1 MMMTPRRSRRFR
13 FFRSG
18 RALRIPRRG
27 QAPLLGVLLLAVAL
41 AGCGLSGAADPLL
54 AARVN
59 DRAISIGDYQAVL
72 RYARA
77 AAGVSNTPA
86 DWQSPVGRAGLG
98 VVQDQVMTYLIQS
111 ALLDDQIAKC
121 GLTVSAKDQS
131 AARGAVEQTLSQL
144 RAQQGQHP
152 EYGPVIAAYT
162 PELERIF
169 SARDVGE
176 RTLTQSGAIK
186 TPSAHMREILAGSMA
201 EAQQL
206 RDQARK
212 GADFGQLAKAHSQDT
227 QTAASGGELGIIY
240 QGQITQLG
248 SDFDKQAFVGVTP
261 KHKDGCL
268 SANTYAAGTVYVITP
283 VRDQA
288 FLFEVTQRADRP
300 IKGISDQQTQQTALT
315 GWLNEPVMDQAHITQ
330 YVTAPTREQPAQP

>member
-1 MMMTPRRSRRFR
+1 M
-13 FFRSG
+13 
-18 RALRIPRRG
+18 RIPRRG
-27 QAPLLGVLLLAVAL
+27 RAPLLGVLLLAVAL

-86 DWQSPVGRAGLG
+86 DWQSPAGRAGLG

-131 AARGAVEQTLSQL
+131 AARAAVEQTLSQL

-152 EYGPVIAAYT
+152 EYVPVIAAYT
-162 PELERIF
+162 PELKRIF
-169 SARDVGE
+169 SARDMDE

-212 GADFGQLAKAHSQDT
+212 GADFGQLAKAHSQDQ

-248 SDFDKQAFVGVTP
+248 SDFDKQAFAGVTP

-300 IKGISDQQTQQTALT
+300 IKGISDQQTQQAALT
-315 GWLNEPVMDQAHITQ
+315 GWLNEPVMTKAHITR
-330 YVTAPTREQPAQP
+330 YVTAPTGEQPAQP

>member
-1 MMMTPRRSRRFR
+1 MKTTLWRSR
-13 FFRSG
+13 FFRSLRAG
-18 RALRIPRRG
+18 RALGIRHRG
-27 QAPLLGVLLLAVAL
+27 QVPLLGALLLAAAL
-41 AGCGLSGAADPLL
+41 AGCGPSGAADPVL

-86 DWQSPVGRAGLG
+86 DWQSPAGRAGLG
-98 VVQDQVMTYLIQS
+98 VFQNQVMTYLIQS

-121 GLTVSAKDQS
+121 GVAISAKDQS
-131 AARGAVEQTLSQL
+131 AASGAVEQTVSQL
-144 RAQQGQHP
+144 QDQQGRHP
-152 EYGPVIAAYT
+152 EYVPVIAAYT
-162 PELERIF
+162 PELKRIF
-169 SARDVGE
+169 SARDVDE
-176 RTLTQSGAIK
+176 RTLTQSDAIK
-186 TPSAHMREILAGSMA
+186 TPSAHLREILAGSVA

-212 GADFGQLAKAHSQDT
+212 GADFGQLAKAHSQDQ
-227 QTAASGGELGIIY
+227 QTGASGGELGIIY

-248 SDFDKQAFVGVTP
+248 PDFDRQAFAGVKP
-261 KHKDGCL
+261 KHVDGCL
-268 SANTYAAGTVYVITP
+268 NANTYAAGTVYVIIP

-300 IKGISDQQTQQTALT
+300 IKGISDQQTRQAALM
-315 GWLNEPVMDQAHITQ
+315 GWLNEPVKDQAHITQ
-330 YVTAPTREQPAQP
+330 FVTAPTREQPAQP